1 MSGSV
6 LYSEITI
13 AANRQRKDFDPEGI
27 TDLANSITARGLLHA
42 VVLRETPSGF
52 VLVAGERR
60 LRAMETIWLLGD
72 GIRYNGTLYGANE
85 VPFVTL
91 GELSPLEA
99 EEAELDENL
108 KRRDLTWQEKAEALG
123 RLHELRKHQAADA
136 GEDHSIA
143 DTIREVDDLT
153 GRASATGETYQRDRE
168 AILLSKHLDN
178 PLVAKA
184 PNVKEAFKALKRE
197 EERERNAKLAE
208 EVGKTYN
215 SAVHTLAHADCIEW
229 LAECPDNSFDVILSD
244 PPYGIN
250 ANNFGNA
257 AGKLSGTTH
266 EYDDSPQAWNR
277 LMDVVIPELFRV
289 SKPEA
294 HCYLFC
300 DLDMFHILRHKMLLS
315 GWDVFRTPLIVYK
328 LGSGRVP
335 RPEHGPRRQWEM
347 ILYAIKGDKTVT
359 GIFSDVIPCKLEENI
374 GHGANKPVE
383 LYIDLLRRSVRPGD
397 QILDVFAGTGT
408 IFPAAHE
415 CKVYAT
421 GVEINPE
428 YYGICVQRLNALD
441 DEPAMI

>member
-1 MSGSV
+1 MSGAIE
-6 LYSEITI
+6 YAAITI

-27 TDLANSITARGLLHA
+27 TDLANSISARGLLHA
-42 VVLRETPSGF
+42 VVLRETASGY

-60 LRAMETIWLLGD
+60 LRAMEQLWIMGE
-72 GIRYNGTLYGANE
+72 GIRYNGTLHAPNE

-99 EEAELDENL
+99 QEAELDENL
-108 KRRDLTWQEKAEALG
+108 KRSDLTWQEKVDALG
-123 RLHELRKHQAADA
+123 RLHELRQQQAALA
-136 GEDHSIA
+136 GETQTVA
-143 DTIREVDDLT
+143 DTVREVADIT
-153 GRASATGETYQRDRE
+153 GRKYTGETFQRDRE
-168 AILLSKHLDN
+168 AILLSQHLDN

-184 PNVKEAFKALKRE
+184 PNIKEAFKALKRE
-197 EERERNAKLAE
+197 EAREQNAKLAE
-208 EVGKTYN
+208 EVGRTYN
-215 SAVHTLAHADCIEW
+215 SSVHSLHHADCIEW
-229 LAECPDNSFDVILSD
+229 LKTCPDNTFDVILSD
-244 PPYGIN
+244 PPYGIHAN
-250 ANNFGNA
+250 AFGDA
-257 AGKLSGTTH
+257 AGKLTGTTH

-277 LMDVVIPELFRV
+277 LMDEVAPELFRV

-300 DLDMFHILRHKMLLS
+300 DFDMFHILRHKMLKA

-347 ILYAIKGDKTVT
+347 ILYALKGDKNVN

-383 LYIDLLRRSVRPGD
+383 LYVDLLRRSVRPGD
-397 QILDVFAGTGT
+397 NILDAFAGTGT

-421 GVEINPE
+421 GIEINSE
-428 YYGICVQRLNALD
+428 YYGICVKRLNALD